1 MHVDGKPF
9 STYIWTALG
18 QQRVELMNH
27 IARCEAVINE
37 LKSGGRY
44 LPFTV
49 CSTLLRALPRIEARD
64 TNSQCPTAYVS
75 KTISLKPR
83 RLLATNQAPPVKH

>member
-1 MHVDGKPF
+1 
-9 STYIWTALG
+9 
-18 QQRVELMNH
+18 MNH

-44 LPFTV
+44 LPFAV
-49 CSTLLRALPRIEARD
+49 CSTVARALQRIEAHD

-75 KTISLKPR
+75 TTISLKPR
-83 RLLATNQAPPVKH
+83 RLFATNQAPPVNH